1 MQDNT
6 ATAQALSNFLS
17 LSRRA
22 RHAESDREL
31 AFLMVNETHAL
42 TPYRQA
48 ALWLS
53 AEGIFSLSGVVQI
66 EANAPYVHW
75 LTEVCEALKEKSGDS
90 KIMFSAEDL
99 PSKLADEWGHWWPSH
114 AVCLPVEGAGFC
126 LFVRD
131 EPWSNIDLT
140 WLGEWLDVWRHAFA
154 AKHVAQLNS
163 WRAWRAKLAAG
174 LAGRSDRAWWRQ
186 ARFQLL
192 AAGVCVLLFPVYL
205 TVLAPGELVPAH
217 PVVVRAPVEG
227 VVEAFHVQP
236 NQAVKKD
243 QPLFG
248 FDEALIQSR
257 VEVARQ
263 ALVTA
268 ETEYRQ
274 TSQQALID
282 PKSKAQLASLMG
294 RVEEKRAEV
303 SYLNEQLKRSRVL
316 APKAGLVLMDDPAEW
331 IGKPVAVGERV
342 LRIAAAGDLEVEVW
356 VPLSDAIALPKDA
369 SVTLYLNASPLSPV
383 SARLRYMAHEAVTR
397 PEGYQAYRA
406 RAVLTQATQ
415 YRVGLKG
422 TAKLQGERIPLV
434 YWMMRRPL
442 AMLRSYLGY

>member
-1 MQDNT
+1 MQDN
-6 ATAQALSNFLS
+6 AANPQALSTFLS

-31 AFLMVNETHAL
+31 AFLLVNETHAL
-42 TPYRQA
+42 SHYRQA

-53 AEGIFSLSGVVQI
+53 AEGIFSLSGVLQI

-75 LTEVCEALKEKSGDS
+75 LTEVCEALKEKLEVSP
-90 KIMFSAEDL
+90 IMFSAGDL
-99 PSKLADEWGHWWPSH
+99 PSKLAEEWSHWWPSH
-114 AVCLPVEGAGFC
+114 AVCLPVQGSGLC

-131 EPWSNIDLT
+131 EPWSNIALT
-140 WLGEWLDVWRHAFA
+140 WLGEWVDVWQHAFC
-154 AKHVAQLNS
+154 AKVVAKLNS
-163 WRAWRAKLAAG
+163 WLAWRAKLADV
-174 LAGRSDRAWWRQ
+174 LAGRGGRAWWRQ
-186 ARFQLL
+186 TRFQLL
-192 AAGVCVLLFPVYL
+192 AGGVCLLLFPVYL

-217 PVVVRAPVEG
+217 PVVVRSPVEG
-227 VVEAFHVQP
+227 VVEVFHVQP
-236 NQAVKKD
+236 NQSVKKD

-282 PKSKAQLASLMG
+282 PKSKSQLASLMG
-294 RVEEKRAEV
+294 RIEEKRAEV
-303 SYLNEQLKRSRVL
+303 SYLSDQLQRTRVL
-316 APKAGLVLMDDPAEW
+316 APKAGLVLMEDPAEW
-331 IGKPVAVGERV
+331 IGKPVAIGERV
-342 LRIAAAGDLEVEVW
+342 LRIAAEGDLEVEVW
-356 VPLSDAIALPKDA
+356 VPLSDAIALQKDA

-383 SARLRYMAHEAVTR
+383 TARLRYMAHEAVTR

-406 RAVLTQATQ
+406 RAVLTKATQ

-422 TAKLQGERIPLV
+422 TAKLQGERVPLV
-434 YWMMRRPL
+434 YWILRRPV
-442 AMLRSYLGY
+442 AILRCYLGY